1 MIAEDLEASMGARK
15 GPLVYKDAPDMDS
28 SDDDEDDA
36 MDNSDAS
43 EDMDMDD
50 DDDSE
55 EEIKE
60 IPLKQLA
67 EKSLKKKRAKV
78 MDSDDMLYGAEED
91 DSGSDS
97 DGEPGKYAPEPKKK
111 NKKSPNQD
119 DDEEEDSQN
128 D

>member
-1 MIAEDLEASMGARK
+1 
-15 GPLVYKDAPDMDS
+15 MDS
-28 SDDDEDDA
+28 NQD
-36 MDNSDAS
+36 S

-78 MDSDDMLYGAEED
+78 VDSDKMLYGAEED

-97 DGEPGKYAPEPKKK
+97 DDEPGKYAAEPKKK
-111 NKKSPNQD
+111 NK
-119 DDEEEDSQN
+119 
-128 D
+128 